1 MISPLCLFRF
11 GIERAWVRKPSQ
23 PLGSDKSESIPFLF
37 DYMIIFNTIKKAEHY
52 VKFCNK
58 NHDFYHDGYDWS
70 EQVTYI
76 DGNYIK
82 SRSAGDGCGCGCD
95 NHLYNYTSVI
105 GRIKK
110 FDTKSIRGGKLKDL
124 GIK

>member
-1 MISPLCLFRF
+1 
-11 GIERAWVRKPSQ
+11 
-23 PLGSDKSESIPFLF
+23 
-37 DYMIIFNTIKKAEHY
+37 MIIFNTIKKAEHY

-58 NHDFYHDGYDWS
+58 NHDFYRDGYDWS

-95 NHLYNYTSVI
+95 TYIYNHVTII
-105 GRIKK
+105 GRIKAY
-110 FDTKSIRGGKLKDL
+110 DTKSIRGQKLNQIL
-124 GIK
+124 